1 MLSEKAGPVPN
12 LEATRGLMGSAVLAL
27 WGNADPEM
35 EEGFNDWYTHEHL
48 PERIGIPGFL
58 RARRYVSCPSDE
70 RAAHSKYLTL
80 YEVQTIEILMS
91 EAYITMLNNPTP
103 QTRRFLPMFRRMS
116 RTACTVTYS
125 KARGMGGNAA
135 LVEFGPKPGEENRL
149 RNWVVSSLASNNMTR
164 SGCLAVHFCEVTD
177 IATDLARNVEAY
189 KNLPPTNG
197 RWIVMIEGGWPDP
210 AAALEDRLRD
220 IEGLEENGALP
231 DYSYGM
237 YRLLVS
243 LAVGDM

>member
-58 RARRYVSCPSDE
+58 RARRYISCPSDE
-70 RAAHSKYLTL
+70 RAAYSKYFTL

-103 QTRRFLPMFRRMS
+103 LT
-116 RTACTVTYS
+116 
-125 KARGMGGNAA
+125 
-135 LVEFGPKPGEENRL
+135 
-149 RNWVVSSLASNNMTR
+149 
-164 SGCLAVHFCEVTD
+164 
-177 IATDLARNVEAY
+177 
-189 KNLPPTNG
+189 
-197 RWIVMIEGGWPDP
+197 
-210 AAALEDRLRD
+210 
-220 IEGLEENGALP
+220 
-231 DYSYGM
+231 
-237 YRLLVS
+237 
-243 LAVGDM
+243 